1 MDNFFRRLKL
11 YGIGFGIGLV
21 CVFLFFRNRGCN
33 WLPENRV
40 KASIIERVIIVHE
53 DEILAYKGLGIT
65 DVQLNKIIQNAS
77 VSFSESKKKGEPKAY
92 KLTGELPNGKAI
104 NFILTLPDRSFVSEL
119 KIKPTKIGQVKNSI
133 KGKGYPVL
141 FQKNKELFYLGT
153 DKEILSSLKT
163 IGIIKS
169 EQLLKLIKKN
179 GYIDFANTTFN
190 SEKSSHCWVIDQP
203 INKFSIQTSWY
214 KEKIALTSF
223 DSETPKEN
231 R

>member
-77 VSFSESKKKGEPKAY
+77 VSFSESKKKAS
-92 KLTGELPNGKAI
+92 L
-104 NFILTLPDRSFVSEL
+104 
-119 KIKPTKIGQVKNSI
+119 KPTN
-133 KGKGYPVL
+133 
-141 FQKNKELFYLGT
+141 
-153 DKEILSSLKT
+153 
-163 IGIIKS
+163 
-169 EQLLKLIKKN
+169 
-179 GYIDFANTTFN
+179 
-190 SEKSSHCWVIDQP
+190 
-203 INKFSIQTSWY
+203 
-214 KEKIALTSF
+214 
-223 DSETPKEN
+223 
-231 R
+231 